1 MDRLQIKAE
10 AKKKIK
16 NHLWDVWKPLI
27 LCWIIVFGISL
38 GVGFLSALSGIDLV
52 TVAGDYTVVGFICEI
67 ILGLVSSILGVG
79 ALNYWLKF
87 VREDSTD
94 TDHIFNRLG
103 KLWISV
109 ILITLL
115 VGIFTTLWTFLLIIP
130 GIIAAFSYVM
140 VNFVLLDDEDLSPME
155 VIKRSKQLM
164 NGYKL
169 DYFVF
174 ALSFMGWILLS
185 VFTLG
190 ILFIWTLPYIE
201 ISFVLYY
208 EKLKERLEEKKVTK

>member
-185 VFTLG
+185 VF
-190 ILFIWTLPYIE
+190 I
-201 ISFVLYY
+201 
-208 EKLKERLEEKKVTK
+208 